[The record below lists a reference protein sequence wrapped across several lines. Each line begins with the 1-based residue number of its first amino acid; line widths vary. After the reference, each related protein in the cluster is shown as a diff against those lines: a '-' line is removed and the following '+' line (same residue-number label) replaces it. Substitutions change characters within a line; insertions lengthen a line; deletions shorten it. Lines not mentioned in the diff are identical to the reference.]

1 MKRFFFILWV
11 LLVGAPLW
19 AEKAYIFTEEGE
31 IIEGEVISPEQIG
44 ISLET
49 LEIIFVEE
57 GEIIIEKIIVEE
69 EFIEE
74 GSSLVLLEEEGNKF
88 ISAYESP
95 WEGEEE
101 EIPAEEETFP
111 EEEFEY

>member
-1 MKRFFFILWV
+1 MKKIFFILFIF
-11 LLVGAPLW
+11 LVSYPAG
-19 AEKAYIFTEEGE
+19 AEKVYIFTEEGE
-31 IIEGEVISPEQIG
+31 IIEGEVVSPEALGISP
-44 ISLET
+44 ET

-57 GEIIIEKIIVEE
+57 GTVIVERIVVEE

-74 GSSLVLLEEEGNKF
+74 GSTLVLLEEEGNKF
-88 ISAYESP
+88 IAAYESP

-101 EIPAEEETFP
+101 EISAEEETLP

>member
-1 MKRFFFILWV
+1 MKRFFWIAGIFLFA
-11 LLVGAPLW
+11 LPLQ

-31 IIEGEVISPEQIG
+31 IIEGEVVSPEELGIG
-44 ISLET
+44 LET
-49 LEIIFVEE
+49 LEIMFVEE
-57 GEIIIEKIIVEE
+57 GAVIIEKIVVEE

-74 GSSLVLLEEEGNKF
+74 GSTLVLLEEEGNKF